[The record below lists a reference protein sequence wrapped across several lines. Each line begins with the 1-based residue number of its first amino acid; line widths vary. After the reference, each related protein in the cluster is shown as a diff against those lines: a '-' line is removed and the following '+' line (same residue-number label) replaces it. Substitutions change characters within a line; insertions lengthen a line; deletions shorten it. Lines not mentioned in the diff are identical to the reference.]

1 MKKIFLSAM
10 LFLIILS
17 TGAQAKSFS
26 IESADIS
33 AKILPDGSVD
43 FSQTIAINFAGSFSE
58 GFVDLDLDAE
68 QKAAFDDSSV
78 SVREYGK
85 EGDDRLS
92 ATVSSSSKGKTIT
105 WIMSANNEKRTFI
118 ISYKLKK
125 TVVAYADVSEFYWK
139 VWGAG
144 WASPVKK
151 MKISIEL
158 PREVSDKNNLL
169 GWGHPQ
175 LNGIVTI
182 ADNKTVLLDVK
193 NIPAQQWVE
202 ARVVFPANILSST
215 AGTKVSSL
223 AAKDKILKEEENYGK
238 QTEAQDQ
245 GIPGIIL
252 GLGLF
257 SIFIFPAAIIILFLY
272 FYFKYG
278 REPKLPEQN
287 FIYYRDI
294 PYNYG
299 PAVADYILG
308 WGVQENDISAT
319 FMDLVRRKFFKI
331 EEFRK
336 DKFLGI
342 FGDDKDY
349 TITNLGK
356 PIDELKPHEK
366 KVFDLFSENMAG
378 GKISISEF
386 QKKVSSNYK
395 YTNFFSEWQK
405 LVEQEV
411 KALGVIDNTGRDK
424 FLKLG
429 VGILLVTFV
438 LTFLS
443 FGIMMLGAILSGF
456 TYTILIFAFKDALAR
471 RTPLGA
477 EHYAKWKGLKKFLSD
492 FGIMKEKMPK
502 EVYLWEQYLVF
513 ATTFGIAD
521 KVSKY
526 MDTQFPVEQRRRS
539 ALYTGGSFAIYAA
552 PAFRN
557 SFSSFGPS
565 RSSGYRGHGGG
576 FSGGG
581 GHGGGGGGGG
591 FR

>member
-144 WASPVKK
+144 WASPVK
-151 MKISIEL
+151 
-158 PREVSDKNNLL
+158 
-169 GWGHPQ
+169 
-175 LNGIVTI
+175 
-182 ADNKTVLLDVK
+182 

-294 PYNYG
+294 PYNYC

-331 EEFRK
+331 EEVQK
-336 DKFLGI
+336 EKFLGV

-349 TITNLGK
+349 TITNLNR

-378 GKISISEF
+378 GDRSISEV
-386 QKKVSSNYK
+386 QKKVFSNYK
-395 YTNFFSEWQK
+395 YTNFFFVWQK

-521 KVSKY
+521 KVRKY

-539 ALYTGGSFAIYAA
+539 ALYTGGSFGNCVSMY
-552 PAFRN
+552 
-557 SFSSFGPS
+557 
-565 RSSGYRGHGGG
+565 
-576 FSGGG
+576 
-581 GHGGGGGGGG
+581 
-591 FR
+591 

>member
-1 MKKIFLSAM
+1 MKKIFFAALIFA
-10 LFLIILS
+10 IILS
-17 TGAQAKSFS
+17 AGAQAKSFS

-33 AKILPDGSVD
+33 AKILSDGSVD
-43 FSQTIAINFAGSFSE
+43 FSQTIAINFLGSFSE

-85 EGDDRLS
+85 EGDDRLPAQIS
-92 ATVSSSSKGKTIT
+92 TTAKGKTII
-105 WIMSANNEKRTFI
+105 WVMSANNEKRIFI

-125 TVVAYADVSEFYWK
+125 TVTAYADIAEFYWK

-144 WASPVKK
+144 WASPVQK
-151 MKISIEL
+151 MKISVEL
-158 PREVSDKNNLL
+158 PREVSDKNNLF

-175 LNGIVTI
+175 LNGIVAI

-193 NIPAQQWVE
+193 NVPANQWVE
-202 ARVVFPANILSST
+202 ARVIFPANILSST
-215 AGTKVSSL
+215 AG
-223 AAKDKILKEEENYGK
+223 AKISALSAKERILKEEENYGK
-238 QTEAQDQ
+238 QSQAQEQ
-245 GIPGIIL
+245 GIIGIIL
-252 GLGLF
+252 GLGLL
-257 SIFIFPAAIIILFLY
+257 SIFIFPAAIIILFLH

-287 FIYYRDI
+287 FIYIREI

-299 PAVADYILG
+299 PAVAAAILE

-336 DKFLGI
+336 EKFLGI
-342 FGDDKDY
+342 FGDDRDY
-349 TITNLGK
+349 TITNLNK
-356 PIDELKPHEK
+356 PTAELKPHEK

-424 FLKLG
+424 FLKFG
-429 VGILLVTFV
+429 GGILLVSFV
-438 LTFLS
+438 LSFLS
-443 FGIMMLGAILSGF
+443 FGIMMLGTILSGF
-456 TYTILIFAFKDALAR
+456 TYTILAVVFKSALAR
-471 RTPLGA
+471 RTQLGA
-477 EHYAKWKGLKKFLSD
+477 EHYAKWKGLKKFLSE
-492 FGIMKEKMPK
+492 FGLMKEKLPK
-502 EVYLWEQYLVF
+502 QIYLWEQYLVF
-513 ATTFGIAD
+513 ATAFGIAEQ
-521 KVSKY
+521 VSKY
-526 MDTQFPVEQRRRS
+526 MDTQFPVEQRRKS
-539 ALYTGGSFAIYAA
+539 ALYTGGTFGIYSA
-552 PAFRN
+552 PAFRQ
-557 SFSSFGPS
+557 SFSSFGP
-565 RSSGYRGHGGG
+565 RSSGSAGHGGG